1 MNDSLHDAVY
11 EALRRRK
18 EAMDEEMALHDLVME
33 EAAIIADLAPGQDW
47 GCDTAGPIQM
57 AKFIAESIRARKF
70 NRS

>member
-33 EAAIIADLAPGQDW
+33 EAATIADLAPGQDW
-47 GCDTAGPIQM
+47 GDLTSPYDM